1 MSTLTGTPTD
11 AASMPPGFQVRAEPQ
26 ELTLEKLVAGATIY
40 DLPIRGFAHV
50 FDAMKEIFELSWER
64 WPPTIWVNQIPR
76 RRRRLRRESSADR
89 HDVRHGLRPRL
100 PPGVPV
106 NLKWNN
112 AWGIPGHVRPASRRR
127 PRLARP
133 LLAHPAPHGPSA
145 RRQGSGSGSRTISS
159 SSSRSSAARTARSS
173 SRTTTARSRRTS
185 CGSGFPSSGLSA
197 MSAGRLRRSRRLAA
211 PKP

>member
-64 WPPTIWVNQIPR
+64 WPPTILVNQILVAAQGAPGANPPQTVTT
-76 RRRRLRRESSADR
+76 S
-89 HDVRHGLRPRL
+89 VTVFGLGFR
-100 PPGVPV
+100 PGVPV

-112 AWGIPGHVRPASRRR
+112 AWGFPGTSVALPDGVPDSNGRFSLILHHTVVPKSGKDWVWEQNNQLVLVAQQRR
-127 PRLARP
+127 PNGSIEFQDDYRP
-133 LLAHPAPHGPSA
+133 IPPHVLWQWIP
-145 RRQGSGSGSRTISS
+145 
-159 SSSRSSAARTARSS
+159 
-173 SRTTTARSRRTS
+173 
-185 CGSGFPSSGLSA
+185 
-197 MSAGRLRRSRRLAA
+197 
-211 PKP
+211 